1 MRAPRAASRPMA
13 VLAAAALSLTLAAC
27 GDDGSGT
34 DTAAPEPPTETPV
47 FEAGS
52 VMAELQELGT
62 ITVGTKFDQ
71 PLFGLKGLSGDPE
84 GFDVEVAKLI
94 AERLGIPEDGITF
107 IETVSANREPFLQQ
121 GQVDLVA
128 ATYTINDKRDQVID
142 FAGPY
147 FVAGQDILVKAGNPE
162 GIMGPDD
169 LAGKTVCS
177 VAGSTPAEKIRTD
190 YPEARLVEFDAYTKC
205 RDALRD
211 GTDGIVAVTT
221 DNVILSG
228 YVDQAPNDFE
238 LIGDPFTEEP
248 YGIGVPEG
256 QEEFC
261 EFINEV
267 LAEAAQDGSLQE
279 AYDSTAGAVIENE
292 LVLPEPRG
300 CDS

>member
-1 MRAPRAASRPMA
+1 MRPTRA
-13 VLAAAALSLTLAAC
+13 LAAAAALTLSMALAAC
-27 GDDGSGT
+27 GGDDGGE
-34 DTAAPEPPTETPV
+34 DTAAPEAEQPS
-47 FEAGS
+47 FEAGTR
-52 VMAELQELGT
+52 MAELQQAGT

-71 PLFGLKGLSGDPE
+71 PMFGLKGLSGEPE

-94 AERLGIPEDGITF
+94 AGKLGIPEDGIKF
-107 IETVSANREPFLQQ
+107 VETVSANREPFLQQ
-121 GQVDLVA
+121 GQVDMVV

-147 FVAGQDILVKAGNPE
+147 FVAGQDILVKKGNPE
-162 GIMGPDD
+162 GIQGPDD

-177 VAGSTPAEKIRTD
+177 VAGSTPAEKIRTA
-190 YPEARLVEFDAYTKC
+190 YAQARLVEFDAYTKC

-238 LIGDPFTEEP
+238 LVGEAFTEEP

-256 QEEFC
+256 QEPFC
-261 EFINEV
+261 EFINEA
-267 LAEAAQDGSLQE
+267 LAEAAEDGSLQE
-279 AYDSTAGAVIENE
+279 AFDSTAGK
-292 LVLPEPRG
+292 VLEKEITPLPSARG